1 MLPKTAASSSTTM
14 GTQLPETSQQPL
26 GNVPRRDQEKGQGEE
41 GTRGKKRDQGKKRA
55 QEMGRWDK
63 DLRSKIA
70 PVSAQTSG
78 ELRDLPQKQSTALL
92 PLKGSRSPR
101 KGQRSSCSHLSPT
114 LPPLPGVLPESRAHH
129 SPWEKVGIC
138 PTDQMGSNVTSDPNS
153 SCFPGPRVA
162 RGMGTNHK
170 KN

>member
-1 MLPKTAASSSTTM
+1 
-14 GTQLPETSQQPL
+14 
-26 GNVPRRDQEKGQGEE
+26 
-41 GTRGKKRDQGKKRA
+41 
-55 QEMGRWDK
+55 MGRWDK

-70 PVSAQTSG
+70 PVAAQTLG
-78 ELRDLPQKQSTALL
+78 ERRDLPQKQSTALL

-114 LPPLPGVLPESRAHH
+114 LPPLPGVLPESRAHR

-138 PTDQMGSNVTSDPNS
+138 PTDQMGSDVTSDPNS

-170 KN
+170 KNSIQQKIGLHLLEECCEEGGVFCSREERELSQDLLPWDSECLGNLH